1 MSLDLKSMTRKE
13 LEKLRGEIDKQI
25 EQLTQQDLKKAR
37 EAAEKAVAS
46 MGFSL
51 DDVIGPSGKRKTR
64 GSGTSRKSAGTPKY
78 VNPDNPSQTWT
89 GKGRQPKWFKDAIEA
104 GKSPESMEI

>member
-1 MSLDLKSMTRKE
+1 MSIDLKDMTRKE
-13 LEKLRGEIDKQI
+13 LEKLRGDIDKQI
-25 EQLTQQDLKKAR
+25 ERLKQQDLKKAR

-51 DDVIGPSGKRKTR
+51 DDVVDPSGKKKTR
-64 GSGTSRKSAGTPKY
+64 GTGGKTKSAGTPKY

-89 GKGRQPKWFKDAIEA
+89 GKGRQPKWFKDAIAA
-104 GKSPESMEI
+104 GKSPESMEL